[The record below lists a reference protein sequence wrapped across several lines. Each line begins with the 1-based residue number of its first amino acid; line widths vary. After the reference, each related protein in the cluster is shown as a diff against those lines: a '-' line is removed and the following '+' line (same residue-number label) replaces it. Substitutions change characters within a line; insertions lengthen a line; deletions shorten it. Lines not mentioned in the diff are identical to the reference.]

1 MQIWNCTID
10 DKLKKLIDTT
20 CTNKIYLLFSCLS
33 LKNFT
38 FKCDWLIIVIGWV
51 TLWDVFPKNMWVR
64 TKHAKKSC
72 IDLWEQLLI
81 LEAIEADY
89 QSLGKSYKEVVWS
102 VLTNN
107 EVLSREVS

>member
-1 MQIWNCTID
+1 MHI
-10 DKLKKLIDTT
+10 
-20 CTNKIYLLFSCLS
+20 LFDNSS

-38 FKCDWLIIVIGWV
+38 VKYAWFGTIMEWMTFSEVSQKES
-51 TLWDVFPKNMWVR
+51 MWVR
-64 TKHAKKSC
+64 IKHAKKSC